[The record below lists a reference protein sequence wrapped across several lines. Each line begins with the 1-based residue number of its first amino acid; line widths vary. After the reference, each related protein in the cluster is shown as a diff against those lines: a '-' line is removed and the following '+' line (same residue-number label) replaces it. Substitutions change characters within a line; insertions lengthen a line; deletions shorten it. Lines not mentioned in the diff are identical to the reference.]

1 METLRLIL
9 IFLHMIGLAALL
21 GGYLTQLSAG
31 GAPAFPR
38 IMQRGAELQFLTG
51 VALIGVRQ
59 ALHSD
64 DEGEWPV
71 DHAKWGVKL
80 LVLVVIFALL
90 ANGRRKEPMPAGFF
104 HAVGLLAIVNIA
116 IATFW

>member
-9 IFLHMIGLAALL
+9 VFLHMIGLAALL

-31 GAPAFPR
+31 TPAFPR
-38 IMQRGAELQFLTG
+38 IMQRGAELQFMTG

-64 DEGEWPV
+64 DEDEWPV
-71 DHAKWGVKL
+71 DHMKWGVKL
-80 LVLVVIFALL
+80 LVLIAIFALL
-90 ANGRRKEPMPAGFF
+90 SIGRRKEPTPAGMF
-104 HAVGLLAIVNIA
+104 HAVGLLAVANIA